1 MMNFFRHFWPELLKP
16 PLGETDGDEYD
27 GKPFL
32 SFFITPLMK
41 VTKGKKQS
49 HSFYS
54 MAEYNEWR
62 ESLQDEHEI
71 RRWNVKYYKGLGTS
85 TPAEAKEYFSAFDD
99 HHRPFA
105 WKSEKDGELLDMVF
119 DKRRASDRR
128 DWINTEYNEAS
139 NISIDTADGNSVTF
153 EDFVN
158 NEMIHFSN
166 ADNVRSIP
174 SVIDGLK
181 PSQRK
186 VLFACFKRNLKKE
199 MKVAQLAGYCA
210 EHTAYHHGEASLHAT
225 SELKGWRFLL
235 QCHRHIQVLTLVSS
249 PLLLRTSSINRAVI
263 GMAQD
268 FVGSNNINLLVPS
281 GQFGT
286 RLAGGKD
293 AASPRYI
300 FTALS
305 PAARLLFPEADDAL
319 LSYMEDDGQSIE
331 PEVFC
336 PIIPLLLVN
345 GAQGIGTGWSTNIP
359 PHNPRDVLAYIR
371 AKLDGKHE
379 LPSLQPW
386 VRGFEGDVVAK
397 GDGRG
402 YDSIGKIEK
411 ATSSSVVISELPIGK
426 WTNDYK
432 DHLLRMRDKGTIQNI
447 LEDHT
452 TTSVAFTVGMR
463 SAQFSRVGS
472 RSTLHKHFKLALWG
486 VIFCDMKVFQG
497 INASHYFLTRVGIL
511 LMCTYEAF
519 KSHNFTAFD
528 HNNHT
533 IVDAQEGEA
542 IAALLQTE
550 SWFSKLH
557 FLLWWWVCFLI

>member
-1 MMNFFRHFWPELLKP
+1 
-16 PLGETDGDEYD
+16 
-27 GKPFL
+27 
-32 SFFITPLMK
+32 
-41 VTKGKKQS
+41 
-49 HSFYS
+49 
-54 MAEYNEWR
+54 
-62 ESLQDEHEI
+62 
-71 RRWNVKYYKGLGTS
+71 
-85 TPAEAKEYFSAFDD
+85 
-99 HHRPFA
+99 
-105 WKSEKDGELLDMVF
+105 
-119 DKRRASDRR
+119 
-128 DWINTEYNEAS
+128 
-139 NISIDTADGNSVTF
+139 
-153 EDFVN
+153 
-158 NEMIHFSN
+158 
-166 ADNVRSIP
+166 
-174 SVIDGLK
+174 
-181 PSQRK
+181 
-186 VLFACFKRNLKKE
+186 
-199 MKVAQLAGYCA
+199 
-210 EHTAYHHGEASLHAT
+210 
-225 SELKGWRFLL
+225 
-235 QCHRHIQVLTLVSS
+235 
-249 PLLLRTSSINRAVI
+249 
-263 GMAQD
+263 MAQD

-300 FTALS
+300 FTTLS
-305 PAARLLFPEADDAL
+305 PVARLLFPEADDAL

-411 ATSSSVVISELPIGK
+411 ATSSSVIISELPVGK

-463 SAQFSRVGS
+463 SAQLSRMGS
-472 RSTLHKHFKLALWG
+472 RSTLHKHFKLESPLL
-486 VIFCDMKVFQG
+486 
-497 INASHYFLTRVGIL
+497 LTN
-511 LMCTYEAF
+511 M
-519 KSHNFTAFD
+519 HAFD
-528 HNNHT
+528 RSNAIQRYDSAESIANAYFPTRLQLFGDRKSLLEASLNHSSAIMQNKANFIAAVT
-533 IVDAQEGEA
+533 EGKVDIIRGQKSKEETVANLRSLGFASSSELDELRMAGGPKGKGASEADGEGAASSTDSKGKPEKEYDYLLNMPLSSLTTEKIQGLREDAQKSQKELEA
-542 IAALLQTE
+542 IKSASPEDLWHSDLD
-550 SWFSKLH
+550 KLEEY
-557 FLLWWWVCFLI
+557 LS